1 MSSSSSSSSSAAR
14 HQAMVDFLGTFP
26 TLSGPPPQSLEELSD
41 GVVLF
46 EVLSEIAP
54 DHFDTTTIARH
65 LGDNWALKSSNLRK
79 LVRNLEYYYHEDL
92 KKDAPETF
100 EKVSASINKIARSG
114 DVESLE
120 PLVELVAAAAVT
132 CPDKGE
138 FVGRIMSLNQESQI
152 EMKSIIESSLQL
164 IEDYDNQANFD
175 DEDLLENDQ
184 FDDDV
189 YGGGSGG
196 AAADGSGSAA
206 AAGTDST
213 NGVSGMN
220 DANQA
225 ASALSDADKEG
236 LEQALVEARREVATQ
251 KSQLIEVREDAEKAQ
266 SKLRSIVEDLQ
277 DRLAKRQDELI
288 TSEEELRDATTELDA
303 LKARVGELE
312 EDRAQLADELDVA
325 SAKAQQLHKAEAT
338 VMAYK
343 KRLDSVGVMN
353 QQMTDLE
360 DQAAG
365 YLRQIMDL
373 ESEVKKTTALTKQV
387 DSLQEQLSALEKVK
401 SENSD
406 FIKNS
411 TAEIAELKTQLT
423 SANKAKKAYEDEL
436 KELREQ
442 QAVTHEDVVVEGF
455 DSQAPVSAEQ
465 REKMMRLEIENKKLT
480 EELEAFKASGG
491 DASAA
496 AAAAATAAAAAA
508 SQEEAKTLKSEI
520 EDLKA
525 ELEKKTAENKK
536 IGSDKEKLEAYTKRT
551 LAKFQDK
558 YLVALQECKAK
569 LKEKQDKIEV
579 LEGRSATEKT
589 AQKREERLL
598 SSTIYELGLAIMQ
611 NRLKER

>member
-1 MSSSSSSSSSAAR
+1 MTVWLSLKFCLKCKLCSSSGT
-14 HQAMVDFLGTFP
+14 VIYLFLP
-26 TLSGPPPQSLEELSD
+26 CLACRPLILCDTLFFLSPPPPHS
-41 GVVLF
+41 
-46 EVLSEIAP
+46 AP
-54 DHFDTTTIARH
+54 EHFDPTTIARH

-92 KKDAPETF
+92 HKDAAETF
-100 EKVSASINKIARSG
+100 QDVSTNLSKIARTG
-114 DVESLE
+114 DAQAME

-132 CPDKGE
+132 CPKKGE
-138 FVGRIMSLNQESQI
+138 FVGRIMSLSQESQM
-152 EMKSIIESSLQL
+152 EMKGIIESSLQRL
-164 IEDYDNQANFD
+164 EDYDNEANLDENEED
-175 DEDLLENDQ
+175 DGPEMVFSEEL
-184 FDDDV
+184 
-189 YGGGSGG
+189 GSGG
-196 AAADGSGSAA
+196 AGTTAGSGAD
-206 AAGTDST
+206 AAG
-213 NGVSGMN
+213 GARSGGGSLF
-220 DANQA
+220 DANHLQQG
-225 ASALSDADKEG
+225 SMGDADKEL
-236 LEQALVEARREVATQ
+236 LEQALLEAKRELATQ
-251 KSQLIEVREDAEKAQ
+251 KSQMNEVREDAEKAQ
-266 SKLRSIVEDLQ
+266 SKLRALVEDLQ

-303 LKARVGELE
+303 FKARVGELE
-312 EDRAQLADELDVA
+312 EEKAQLADELDVA

-387 DSLQEQLSALEKVK
+387 DSLQEKLSALEKEK
-401 SENSD
+401 LENTDS
-406 FIKNS
+406 IKNS
-411 TAEIAELKTQLT
+411 SAEVAELKSQLT

-442 QAVTHEDVVVEGF
+442 QAVNHEDVVVEGF
-455 DSQAPVSAEQ
+455 DSQAPISAEQ
-465 REKMMRLEIENKKLT
+465 REKTMRLEIENKNLKD
-480 EELEAFKASGG
+480 ELDALKAGAPAGAVSVAASGG
-491 DASAA
+491 ED
-496 AAAAATAAAAAA
+496 TAALQ
-508 SQEEAKTLKSEI
+508 SEVKTLK
-520 EDLKA
+520 L

-536 IGSDKEKLEAYTKRT
+536 IGSDKDKLEAYTKRT

-569 LKEKQDKIEV
+569 LKEKQDKIEI
-579 LEGRSATEKT
+579 LESRSATEKT